1 MAFTPQ
7 NFSGYN
13 SFSNEFC
20 EFPTPVPDGDTGDGD
35 GLAMWYCA
43 DRLVP
48 CFDNNV
54 ELLNYMVQ
62 PEYPNVVTSPSLS
75 MLSFPERLGVFDMA
89 VPASPDYT
97 VGLRGIGAGAGHEG
111 FSPGCH
117 REVRDLG
124 EEYCNGF
131 RPNFWPAYPAPRKNQ
146 GNQGK
151 PLLQEMEEPVMKV
164 GRYSVQE
171 RKDRILRYLKK
182 RNQRNFNKTIKYAC
196 RKTLADKRVRV
207 RGRFAKNN
215 EPCEHSEEG
224 MKNNVN
230 SHEERELYYGDDIE
244 IKHDE
249 EDWLQE
255 AMASLMYVPY
265 ISG

>member
-13 SFSNEFC
+13 SFSNGFC
-20 EFPTPVPDGDTGDGD
+20 DFPTPVPYGDTGDGD
-35 GLAMWYCA
+35 GLAMWFCA

-62 PEYPNVVTSPSLS
+62 PEYPNVVTSPSIS
-75 MLSFPERLGVFDMA
+75 MLSFPERLGVSDMA
-89 VPASPDYT
+89 VPAAQEYI
-97 VGLRGIGAGAGHEG
+97 VGLVLGLVMKPFHPGATE
-111 FSPGCH
+111 
-117 REVRDLG
+117 RYVILG
-124 EEYCNGF
+124 KNIAMGSGQ
-131 RPNFWPAYPAPRKNQ
+131 NFWPAYPAPSKNQ

-151 PLLQEMEEPVMKV
+151 PLLQEMEEPAMKV
-164 GRYSVQE
+164 GRYSVEE

-215 EPCEHSEEG
+215 EPCEHSEEV
-224 MKNNVN
+224 MKNNIN
-230 SHEERELYYGDDIE
+230 SHKERELYYGDDIV

-255 AMASLMYVPY
+255 AMESLMYVPY